1 MATNSPRTSSRP
13 ARPAAPAKPA
23 KAAAPRARTTSGSTA
38 SRTKAKAGS
47 TRAKATA
54 AKSAGTRGTRGTR
67 DTTRPARRSAAS
79 TRAAAHLTP
88 AQRDQRFQTLL
99 HTTCL
104 KAGAAAGIS
113 ALSSR
118 LPLIGRLAPVVLGSI
133 AEVAALARIQ
143 ETLVQDTLAIYGLEL
158 GELEERGVILLATAA
173 NVGAQQLSR
182 QTVTRLVEAVVG
194 RIGPSLVSHVLPW
207 AGLVAEVAGAIAS
220 TYAVGKR
227 AQALCRLSQAKAND
241 IGELLRGLTGIDE
254 RRLLSWTGEA
264 LTLALSPLRRALSGF
279 GLVGGRR

>member
-54 AKSAGTRGTRGTR
+54 AKSAGTRGT
-67 DTTRPARRSAAS
+67 TRPAQRSAAS
-79 TRAAAHLTP
+79 KRAAAHLTP

>member
-13 ARPAAPAKPA
+13 ARPAAPAKAA
-23 KAAAPRARTTSGSTA
+23 KAAAPRTRAAAASAT

-54 AKSAGTRGTRGTR
+54 AKSAGTRG
-67 DTTRPARRSAAS
+67 TTRPARRSAAS

>member
-23 KAAAPRARTTSGSTA
+23 KAAAPRTRATSGSTA
-38 SRTKAKAGS
+38 SRTKAKSGS

-54 AKSAGTRGTRGTR
+54 AKSAGTRGT
-67 DTTRPARRSAAS
+67 TRPAQRSAAS
-79 TRAAAHLTP
+79 KRAAAHLTP

>member
-54 AKSAGTRGTRGTR
+54 AKPASTRG
-67 DTTRPARRSAAS
+67 TTRPAQRSAAS

>member
-23 KAAAPRARTTSGSTA
+23 KTAAPRTRTTSGSTA
-38 SRTKAKAGS
+38 SRTKAKPGS
-47 TRAKATA
+47 TRVKATA
-54 AKSAGTRGTRGTR
+54 AKSAGTRG
-67 DTTRPARRSAAS
+67 TTRPARRSAAS